1 MKILVSAYACEPGK
15 GSEPGVGWNWVKQIA
30 RFHEVWVITRA
41 NNEPGIRHEIEK
53 NPMPNVHWIFYDLPH
68 WLRFWK
74 KGERGLRPYYY
85 MWQFG
90 IYLRAK
96 RLMREVKF
104 DVAHHLTFVN
114 YWLPSFLA
122 LLPVPFIWGP
132 VGGGESA
139 PSKFR
144 SAFSRKGRFY
154 EHARDLA
161 RSVSR
166 WDPILHQTARR
177 ARLGLATTRDTE
189 LKMRALGCRN
199 VVLYSEAGL
208 SEEDILR
215 LAALPQ
221 HREGPFRI
229 VSIGRLLHWKGFDL
243 GVRAFA
249 RVANEFP
256 NSEYWIVGDGP
267 ERTRLGELAR
277 ELGVDERVFFW
288 GPLPRQ
294 VTLDKLLDCDVLLH
308 PSLHDSGGWVC
319 LESMAAGRPV
329 VCLDLGGPAVQVNE
343 LTGIKVTAQSPEQ
356 AVVDIADALLRLI
369 RDPELRARLSLAG
382 RQRVKEVFC
391 WNRKGEWIN
400 EAYATANVANR

>member
-1 MKILVSAYACEPGK
+1 
-15 GSEPGVGWNWVKQIA
+15 
-30 RFHEVWVITRA
+30 
-41 NNEPGIRHEIEK
+41 
-53 NPMPNVHWIFYDLPH
+53 
-68 WLRFWK
+68 
-74 KGERGLRPYYY
+74 
-85 MWQFG
+85 
-90 IYLRAK
+90 
-96 RLMREVKF
+96 
-104 DVAHHLTFVN
+104 
-114 YWLPSFLA
+114 
-122 LLPVPFIWGP
+122 
-132 VGGGESA
+132 
-139 PSKFR
+139 
-144 SAFSRKGRFY
+144 
-154 EHARDLA
+154 
-161 RSVSR
+161 
-166 WDPILHQTARR
+166 
-177 ARLGLATTRDTE
+177 

-208 SEEDILR
+208 SEEDIFR

-249 RVANEFP
+249 RVAKELP
-256 NSEYWIVGDGP
+256 NAEYWIVGDGP
-267 ERTRLGELAR
+267 ERTRLWELAR

-343 LTGIKVTAQSPEQ
+343 LTGIKVMAQSPEQ
-356 AVVDIADALLRLI
+356 AVVDIADALLQLV
-369 RDPELRARLSLAG
+369 RDPELRTRLSLAG

>member
-41 NNEPGIRHEIEK
+41 NNELCIRQEIEK
-53 NPMPNVHWIFYDLPH
+53 YPMPNVHWIFYDLPQ

-85 MWQFG
+85 MWQCG
-90 IYLRAK
+90 IYLKAK
-96 RLMREVKF
+96 RLMHEVRF

-122 LLPVPFIWGP
+122 LLPLPFVWGP

-139 PSKFR
+139 PLKFR
-144 SAFSRKGRFY
+144 SAFSRRGRFY

-161 RSVSR
+161 RGIAR
-166 WDPILHQTARR
+166 WDPFVHQTARR
-177 ARLGLATTRDTE
+177 AKLGLATTRDTE
-189 LKMRALGCRN
+189 AKMRALGCRN

-208 SEEDILR
+208 SEEDIVR

-221 HREGPFRI
+221 HREGPYRI
-229 VSIGRLLHWKGFDL
+229 LSIGRLLHWKGFDL
-243 GVRAFA
+243 GMRAFA
-249 RVANEFP
+249 RVAKELP

-267 ERTRLGELAR
+267 ERIRLWELAR
-277 ELGVDERVFFW
+277 ELGIDERVFFW
-288 GPLPRQ
+288 GPLSRQ
-294 VTLDKLLDCDVLLH
+294 VTLERLLDCDVLLH

-343 LTGIKVTAQSPEQ
+343 QTGIKVMAKSPEQ
-356 AVVDIADALLRLI
+356 AVGDIADALLRLG
-369 RDPELRARLSLAG
+369 RDPELRVQLSLGG
-382 RQRVKEVFC
+382 RQRVREVFS
-391 WNRKGEWIN
+391 WNRKGEWMN
-400 EAYATANVANR
+400 EVYATANVANR